1 MDRRRF
7 LAGAAALVVAPQAF
21 ARRLG
26 GTPVALVTADTEAH
40 VAAVELASGK
50 IVKRIATLA
59 GPRSIQ
65 SVFAS
70 RSVVAHTTEGAVTLL
85 DGLDKRRVLRGF
97 EEPRYTAMGTDGK
110 QAYVTDSKRGDV
122 SVIDLDTGR
131 LVHRTEVGAHAR
143 HITADP
149 AALLLWVALGF
160 SAQTIVA
167 LDLADPVRPRVVSRI
182 RPPFLAHDVAFEPRG
197 RQVWV
202 SAGEEG
208 RLAVYD
214 PAGRLLRTLRA
225 DAPPQHVTFAAGRA
239 FVAAG
244 EAGLVRVHAIHDGA
258 LVRTA
263 TVPVGSYNV
272 QSGLGGVVTPSLDH
286 GTLVVLDRFG
296 RKLRE
301 VRVASSSHDAALIT
315 TA

>member
-21 ARRLG
+21 ARRAG
-26 GTPVALVTADTEAH
+26 GTPVALVTADAEAH
-40 VAAVELASGK
+40 VAAVELASGR
-50 IVKRIATLA
+50 IVRRIATLE

-65 SVFAS
+65 SVFS
-70 RSVVAHTTEGAVTLL
+70 TRSVVAHTTEGAVTLL
-85 DGLDKRRVLRGF
+85 DGLDRRRVLRGF

-110 QAYVTDSKRGDV
+110 QAYVTDSRRGDV

-131 LVHRTEVGAHAR
+131 LLHRTEVGAHAR

-149 AALLLWVALGF
+149 ASLLLWVALGF
-160 SAQTIVA
+160 SAPTIVA
-167 LDLADPVRPRVVSRI
+167 LDLADPVRPRVVRRI

-208 RLAVYD
+208 RLAVYH

-244 EAGLVRVHAIHDGA
+244 KSGRVRVHALHDGE
-258 LVRTA
+258 LVRTTA
-263 TVPVGSYNV
+263 VPEGSYNV

-296 RKLRE
+296 RSLRE
-301 VRVASSSHDAALIT
+301 VQVASSSHDAALIT

>member
-7 LAGAAALVVAPQAF
+7 LAGAAALAVAPQAF

-40 VAAVELASGK
+40 VAVVELATGR

-65 SVFAS
+65 SVFS
-70 RSVVAHTTEGAVTLL
+70 TRSVVAHTTEGAITLL
-85 DGLDKRRVLRGF
+85 DGLEKRRVLRGF

-131 LVHRTEVGAHAR
+131 LVYRTEVGAHAR
-143 HITADP
+143 HVTADP

-160 SAQTIVA
+160 SAPTIVA
-167 LDLADPVRPRVVSRI
+167 LDLADPIRPHVVGQI

-202 SAGEEG
+202 SAGEED
-208 RLAVYD
+208 RLAAYD
-214 PAGRLLRTLRA
+214 PTGRLLRTLRA

-244 EAGLVRVHAIHDGA
+244 ESGLVRVHAIHDGA

-263 TVPVGSYNV
+263 AVPAGSYNV
-272 QSGLGGVVTPSLDH
+272 QSGLGAVVTPSLDH

-301 VRVASSSHDAALIT
+301 VHVASSSHDAALIT

>member
-21 ARRLG
+21 ARRAG
-26 GTPVALVTADTEAH
+26 GTPVALVTADAEAH
-40 VAAVELASGK
+40 VAAVELASGR
-50 IVKRIATLA
+50 IVRRIATLE

-65 SVFAS
+65 SVFS
-70 RSVVAHTTEGAVTLL
+70 TRSVVAHTTEGAVTLL
-85 DGLDKRRVLRGF
+85 DGLDRRRVLRGF

-110 QAYVTDSKRGDV
+110 QAYVTDSRRGDV

-131 LVHRTEVGAHAR
+131 LLHRTEVGAHAR

-149 AALLLWVALGF
+149 ASLLLWVALGF
-160 SAQTIVA
+160 SAPTIVA
-167 LDLADPVRPRVVSRI
+167 LDLADPVRPRVVRRI

-202 SAGEEG
+202 STGEEG
-208 RLAVYD
+208 RLAVYH

-244 EAGLVRVHAIHDGA
+244 KSGRVRVHALHDGE
-258 LVRTA
+258 LVRTTA
-263 TVPVGSYNV
+263 VPEGSYNV

-296 RKLRE
+296 RSLRE
-301 VRVASSSHDAALIT
+301 VQVASSSHDAALIT